1 MPNQPDRAELT
12 LSTRA
17 ERDAELAFERIQLT
31 KADIDIEQGLKRY
44 LNQQDLVAELQFR
57 GQDTRQAERLVELLG
72 QTLAQW
78 ECHRNLILQRIDHL
92 EELNRTSIPD

>member
-17 ERDAELAFERIQLT
+17 ERDAELAFERIQLA
-31 KADIDIEQGLKRY
+31 KADVDIEQGLKRY

-57 GQDTRQAERLVELLG
+57 GRDTRQAEHLVELLG
-72 QTLAQW
+72 QTLTQW

-92 EELNRTSIPD
+92 EELNRISLPD

>member
-12 LSTRA
+12 LLTRA
-17 ERDAELAFERIQLT
+17 ERDAELAFERIQLA
-31 KADIDIEQGLKRY
+31 KADVDIEQGLKRY
-44 LNQQDLVAELQFR
+44 LNQQDLVAALQFR

-72 QTLAQW
+72 QTLTQW
-78 ECHRNLILQRIDHL
+78 ECHRNLIMQRIDHL

>member
-1 MPNQPDRAELT
+1 MQYQPDRAELI

-17 ERDAELAFERIQLT
+17 ERDAELAFERIQLE
-31 KADIDIEQGLKRY
+31 KADVDIEQGQKRY

-57 GQDTRQAERLVELLG
+57 GQDTRQAERLVELLE
-72 QTLAQW
+72 QTLLQW

-92 EELNRTSIPD
+92 EGLNRTSIPD